1 MTDVVREALE
11 AAADFIQREADLR
24 DASAFAETDPYIAEP
39 RALCIKL
46 AAALSALGEK
56 DDGWLPIESAPT
68 LARSLS
74 SRVEEAKRRAEA
86 AETRSAKLA
95 RALNELIIAA
105 DSLATTANLSQ
116 ADREIDRALSALAGH
131 DAAIR
136 AGGDDA

>member
-11 AAADFIQREADLR
+11 AAVDFIQREADLR

-68 LARSLS
+68 LD
-74 SRVEEAKRRAEA
+74 RVIVAGWQPRNR
-86 AETRSAKLA
+86 
-95 RALNELIIAA
+95 NIIGYWWYHE
-105 DSLATTANLSQ
+105 DVT
-116 ADREIDRALSALAGH
+116 DEHGKPMDYPSALLWRPFPAVPSAPP
-131 DAAIR
+131 AAIR
-136 AGGDDA
+136 AGGDDVN

>member
-56 DDGWLPIESAPT
+56 DDGWLPIESAPKDGKLFLAAT
-68 LARSLS
+68 DDGRIMIWRGSILAR
-74 SRVEEAKRRAEA
+74 
-86 AETRSAKLA
+86 
-95 RALNELIIAA
+95 
-105 DSLATTANLSQ
+105 D
-116 ADREIDRALSALAGH
+116 LAGPTPNH
-131 DAAIR
+131 LSFPATHWRPLPAPPAAIR
-136 AGGDDA
+136 TGGDDFN

>member
-46 AAALSALGEK
+46 AAALSALAENRQAVF
-56 DDGWLPIESAPT
+56 L
-68 LARSLS
+68 L
-74 SRVEEAKRRAEA
+74 AKRRAEA

-116 ADREIDRALSALAGH
+116 ADHEIDRALSALAGH